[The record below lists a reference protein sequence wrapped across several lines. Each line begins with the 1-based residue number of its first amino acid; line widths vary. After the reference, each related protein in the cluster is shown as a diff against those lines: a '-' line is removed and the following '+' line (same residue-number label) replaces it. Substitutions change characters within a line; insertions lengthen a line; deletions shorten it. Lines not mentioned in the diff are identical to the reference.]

1 MSIDL
6 HTEALLQRFEDF
18 AADLDERAADNNKD
32 PLTYEEVTHTISRYV
47 EDYRF
52 YKDGE

>member
-18 AADLDERAADNNKD
+18 AADLDERAARNEQRKD
-32 PLTYEEVTHTISRYV
+32 VACEDALNSRHG
-47 EDYRF
+47 RAA
-52 YKDGE
+52 